1 MSQETHASGALARHL
16 PTFLIVLMAIQPLM
30 DILSFWTDRLGM
42 SNTITLLLR
51 FAVFAVVCVLG
62 FVTSSRKKVY
72 GIAIAACAFLLV
84 GHCISCFIVGYQRIV
99 YDLTNFVRVVQMPL
113 FVLCFI
119 SFLRANNKCYR
130 AFETGLMLDFWII
143 TASVVVSVLTHTSSA
158 TYQSTNVGILGWY
171 SFGNAQSAIMSILA
185 PIVILLCYRRKNF
198 LLFTVTSVAALAQ
211 LYLMGTRLAF
221 FSIAVAALGVP
232 IVLVL
237 TGKARTSKRY
247 IAVLVLILI
256 ACCATYKQ
264 SPMYI
269 NQNRYNEAMSYKQ
282 NEGAFLAGVLA
293 ASATKSDMEYANE
306 DNVIGFVGA
315 KDTAAVINDSAVGFI
330 EGAQFVDPDVKVLVS
345 YVDSATAKELAIT
358 QYSNGAD
365 VVFVAAGP
373 ASVGV
378 IEAAAE
384 SKKYC
389 IGVDSDQALAYEG
402 KDEANFII
410 SSAIKGVGDSIYN
423 AVEKAVDGTLPYGEY
438 QILGIEDGVVG
449 LADNDIYQSV
459 VSDDAKKAVEDAK
472 EKLLAGEVTVDSAYG
487 MDEATLKGIINGAQ

>member
-1 MSQETHASGALARHL
+1 MRKKIVCSTLAMALAASML
-16 PTFLIVLMAIQPLM
+16 FGCASESKTETTAAAGETTAAAETTAEAAKAETNGEKLKV
-30 DILSFWTDRLGM
+30 
-42 SNTITLLLR
+42 TLLVTGSFGDKAFNDSAQAGMEKLE
-51 FAVFAVVCVLG
+51 AELG
-62 FVTSSRKKVY
+62 DKVEVNMVEM
-72 GIAIAACAFLLV
+72 GSDKTKFEGSMLDACESDA
-84 GHCISCFIVGYQRIV
+84 
-99 YDLTNFVRVVQMPL
+99 DL
-113 FVLCFI
+113 I
-119 SFLRANNKCYR
+119 I
-130 AFETGLMLDFWII
+130 TGLWDMKEITEKVAQEFPEKKFII
-143 TASVVVSVLTHTSSA
+143 FDTDVDYTIGDLS
-158 TYQSTNVGILGWY
+158 NVY
-171 SFGNAQSAIMSILA
+171 S
-185 PIVILLCYRRKNF
+185 
-198 LLFTVTSVAALAQ
+198 
-211 LYLMGTRLAF
+211 
-221 FSIAVAALGVP
+221 
-232 IVLVL
+232 
-237 TGKARTSKRY
+237 
-247 IAVLVLILI
+247 
-256 ACCATYKQ
+256 
-264 SPMYI
+264 
-269 NQNRYNEAMSYKQ
+269 MSYKQ

-345 YVDSATAKELAIT
+345 YVGSYVDSATAKELAIT

-365 VVFVAAGP
+365 VVF
-373 ASVGV
+373 
-378 IEAAAE
+378 EAAAE

-438 QILGIEDGVVG
+438 QTLGIEDGVVG

-472 EKLLAGEVTVDSAYG
+472 EKLLSGEVKVDSAYG

>member
-1 MSQETHASGALARHL
+1 MKKKFLCSTLAMAMAASMLFGCASESKTETTAAAGETTAAAAETTAEAAKAETNGEKLK
-16 PTFLIVLMAIQPLM
+16 V
-30 DILSFWTDRLGM
+30 
-42 SNTITLLLR
+42 TLLVTGSFGDKAFNDSAQAGMEKLE
-51 FAVFAVVCVLG
+51 AELG
-62 FVTSSRKKVY
+62 DKVEVNMVEM
-72 GIAIAACAFLLV
+72 GNDKTKFEGSMLDACESDA
-84 GHCISCFIVGYQRIV
+84 
-99 YDLTNFVRVVQMPL
+99 DL
-113 FVLCFI
+113 I
-119 SFLRANNKCYR
+119 I
-130 AFETGLMLDFWII
+130 TGLWDMKEITEKVAQEFPEKKFII
-143 TASVVVSVLTHTSSA
+143 FDTDVDYTLGDLS
-158 TYQSTNVGILGWY
+158 NVY
-171 SFGNAQSAIMSILA
+171 S
-185 PIVILLCYRRKNF
+185 
-198 LLFTVTSVAALAQ
+198 
-211 LYLMGTRLAF
+211 
-221 FSIAVAALGVP
+221 
-232 IVLVL
+232 
-237 TGKARTSKRY
+237 
-247 IAVLVLILI
+247 
-256 ACCATYKQ
+256 
-264 SPMYI
+264 
-269 NQNRYNEAMSYKQ
+269 MSYKQ

-306 DNVIGFVGA
+306 ENVIGFVGA

-345 YVDSATAKELAIT
+345 YVGSYVDSATAKELAIT

-365 VVFVAAGP
+365 VVF
-373 ASVGV
+373 VGV